1 MNRFEEASVT
11 YRRAIEITVNYLLN
25 KGYSERAA
33 RDNAQAHVISLFN
46 ITNGGHLWSQ
56 TWPLRQSSRN
66 KYVARENVAI

>member
-1 MNRFEEASVT
+1 MNHFEEASVT

-46 ITNGGHLWSQ
+46 DREWR
-56 TWPLRQSSRN
+56 PLM
-66 KYVARENVAI
+66 VANLAIAAIEQKQVRGT